1 MKLDIRIDE
10 KELEDFEVRDGEEL
24 EKIRNIMKR
33 AKRVEFKRVKLER
46 GELEEVGEGLYLG
59 LDGEGNLIIAVEEE
73 QENP

>member
-1 MKLDIRIDE
+1 VKLDIRIDE

-59 LDGEGNLIIAVEEE
+59 LDEEGNLIIAVEEE

>member
-1 MKLDIRIDE
+1 VKLDIRIDE